1 MLVGDIEFNF
11 VVDTETASPVMSSKE
26 ECMFFFLWQDPF
38 GEKRGMFDF
47 VSIKQRLEV
56 IKKRLEEKKPV
67 GQGSDASSSENEN
80 LEES

>member
-1 MLVGDIEFNF
+1 
-11 VVDTETASPVMSSKE
+11 
-26 ECMFFFLWQDPF
+26 
-38 GEKRGMFDF
+38 MFDF